1 MGGLI
6 FFIKHVLLWLF
17 WVLNWIILDPFGSEM
32 IYLDWSVT
40 SQCSNPVC
48 PLPPTP
54 HALTQLRACPSIW
67 LTQVFEDYF
76 SLIDV
81 LLCFTFPEIDV
92 IPSLHTREYVCQHFF
107 SPWIMN
113 NNWLNILHKFSK
125 NNKIIPCW
133 EYSILLG
140 GERIMP
146 EDRHDI
152 TFHTCQEENK
162 FYNIKH
168 KKLLF

>member
-1 MGGLI
+1 M
-6 FFIKHVLLWLF
+6 FQ
-17 WVLNWIILDPFGSEM
+17 S
-32 IYLDWSVT
+32 
-40 SQCSNPVC
+40 PVC

-113 NNWLNILHKFSK
+113 NNWCCICCIFPIHTFSYDKVFVEIDVISHDAPYYTNFPRIKYYPVLRIFYITWWGK
-125 NNKIIPCW
+125 NSQRTDMISLCTPVRKKKVL
-133 EYSILLG
+133 SILNSQSVRMYVCLSRFLWWG
-140 GERIMP
+140 
-146 EDRHDI
+146 
-152 TFHTCQEENK
+152 
-162 FYNIKH
+162 
-168 KKLLF
+168 